1 MQQALILNE
10 DAFKNY
16 SSLLHDAVCLGWNF
30 DYQHKQ
36 LTMQLDGEDSIEK
49 PYQITFRNVFGHEM
63 ISCDFWGPSPHLLGW
78 SALTGEQRRLYPR
91 YVDEIEKNGYTFAR
105 LLPGEKCM
113 EVEVLFTSGDVL
125 PSVYKGQRGGTGQ
138 VSPCFLSCGM
148 WKQLPCSPIPSKP
161 PTPSP
166 RAGARP

>member
-36 LTMQLDGEDSIEK
+36 LIMQLDGEDSIEK
-49 PYQITFRNVFGHEM
+49 PYQITFRNVLGHE
-63 ISCDFWGPSPHLLGW
+63 ITPCDFWGPSPHLLGW

-105 LLPGEKCM
+105 LLPGEKYM
-113 EVEVLFTSGDVL
+113 EVEVLFTSGDALAVL
-125 PSVYKGQRGGTGQ
+125 CENIKIY
-138 VSPCFLSCGM
+138 
-148 WKQLPCSPIPSKP
+148 W
-161 PTPSP
+161 
-166 RAGARP
+166 

>member
-36 LTMQLDGEDSIEK
+36 LIVQLDGEDSMEK

-91 YVDEIEKNGYTFAR
+91 YADEIDKNEYTFAR

-113 EVEVLFTSGDVL
+113 EVEVLF
-125 PSVYKGQRGGTGQ
+125 
-138 VSPCFLSCGM
+138 
-148 WKQLPCSPIPSKP
+148 
-161 PTPSP
+161 
-166 RAGARP
+166 A